1 MPPTVLTSPLR
12 PLAPG
17 LWEVEQ
23 LRRSGPVRQRLRM
36 TVVALAGGGLWLYSP
51 VEIDDGLARQLAA
64 AGDVAHIVAANRYH
78 HLFAGAAK
86 RRYPAAKLWAV
97 PGLPEKRTDLK
108 FDQVLSDDPSQP
120 WPWAADLETLV
131 LTSVPRFSEAV
142 FFHRATGTLICADFF
157 FNICEEQSFL
167 ARLVY
172 RLIGVY
178 GRPAQGLFFRKSIDR
193 RTYRPQLEAILGWDI
208 QRISMSHGDV
218 LDQRAREVL
227 GEVVAPFRA

>member
-1 MPPTVLTSPLR
+1 MPPTVVTSPLR

-23 LRRSGPVRQRLRM
+23 VRRMAGVNQRLRM

-51 VEIDDGLARQLAA
+51 VEIDDALAQQLAA
-64 AGDVAHIVAANRYH
+64 AGEVAHIVAPNQYH

-97 PGLPEKRTDLK
+97 PGLPAKRTDLR
-108 FDQVLSDDPSQP
+108 FDGVLSADQAGSP
-120 WPWAADLETLV
+120 WPGELEMLV
-131 LTSVPRFSEAV
+131 LTAVPRFNEAV

-157 FNICEEQSFL
+157 FNVRQDPSL
-167 ARLVY
+167 PTRLLY
-172 RLIGVY
+172 RLLGVY
-178 GRPAQGLFFRKSIDR
+178 GRPGQSWFFRKSIDR
-193 RTYRPQLEAILGWDI
+193 RAISPQLDAILSWDI
-208 QRISMSHGDV
+208 RRICMSHGDV